1 LGSGIRVLDIGSSRG
16 QFLAWSTIEFPANS
30 YVGIEKDPTIA
41 ATEIAPNVEVLVES
55 LIDSKVDNL
64 EKFDFIFCNHSLEHF
79 DDAIGS
85 LRYIRKLLAE
95 DGILWI
101 DVPNMIAI
109 KDLMVVEEFFIDKHM
124 YHFDHVS
131 LENILRRVG
140 LVVVEDHSDD
150 YNLVFLVKKIQ
161 PNQSLH
167 TENVVSEKDLFRY
180 EQTLNKNREKLK
192 KIASKISSI
201 ENVAIYGSGRILDAL
216 IKYGELQVNKF
227 LVADKFL
234 WEHAGN
240 LGIEISNPESV
251 DWSSFENVVVL
262 ARSSENEI
270 VEWLTSKGAKSTIN
284 LEELWRD

>member
-1 LGSGIRVLDIGSSRG
+1 
-16 QFLAWSTIEFPANS
+16 
-30 YVGIEKDPTIA
+30 
-41 ATEIAPNVEVLVES
+41 
-55 LIDSKVDNL
+55 
-64 EKFDFIFCNHSLEHF
+64 
-79 DDAIGS
+79 
-85 LRYIRKLLAE
+85 
-95 DGILWI
+95 
-101 DVPNMIAI
+101 
-109 KDLMVVEEFFIDKHM
+109 
-124 YHFDHVS
+124 
-131 LENILRRVG
+131 
-140 LVVVEDHSDD
+140 
-150 YNLVFLVKKIQ
+150 
-161 PNQSLH
+161 
-167 TENVVSEKDLFRY
+167 VVSEKDLFRY